1 MTGRKG
7 KVAVVGDGT
16 SVAGFRPL
24 GFEVFVLEEPG
35 AVRDV
40 WKRLVSGEFAVVMVT
55 EPVWAELGELAED
68 VVACAVPALTER
80 PGAGSTGGVGQ
91 EKLDRAIVRA
101 LGTTSFIRE
110 EGE

>member
-1 MTGRKG
+1 MTGHTG
-7 KVAVVGDGT
+7 KVAVVGDST

-35 AVRDV
+35 AVRAV
-40 WKRLVSGEFAVVMVT
+40 WKRLVGGEFAIVMVT
-55 EPVWAELGELAED
+55 EPVWAQIGDLADD
-68 VVACAVPALTER
+68 VVDCAVPALTVI

>member
-1 MTGRKG
+1 MEATL

-24 GFEVFVLEEPG
+24 GFEVFPVREP
-35 AVRDV
+35 ADARDL
-40 WKRLVSGEFAVVMVT
+40 WPRLSGGDYAVVLVT
-55 EPVWAELGELAED
+55 EPVWEQIADQAAG
-68 VVACAVPALTER
+68 VVDSPIPSVTVI
-80 PGAGSTGGVGQ
+80 PGAGSPGGMGQ
-91 EKLDRAIVRA
+91 EKLDRAIERA